1 MAKKKN
7 SEIACVNVH
16 EAPLE
21 MNRNTSGWREPD
33 LMNFVLMTATVRITC
48 NTAL

>member
-1 MAKKKN
+1 MTKTV
-7 SEIACVNVH
+7 EIACVNVH

-21 MNRNTSGWREPD
+21 MNCNTLGWREPN
-33 LMNFVLMTATVRITC
+33 LTNFVLMTVLARITH